1 MRLIDADECEKY
13 FYDHMTDNAMAGAMN
28 AIDEM
33 PTIEPCMA
41 VASRNAVQKLMPA
54 VKAEIS
60 GLVSDNPEE
69 DYQYG
74 YNDALMKALQ
84 IIDKYI
90 ESEV

>member
-13 FYDHMTDNAMAGAMN
+13 FYDHLTDAAMVGAMN

-41 VASRNAVQKLMPA
+41 V
-54 VKAEIS
+54 KAEIS
-60 GLVSDNPEE
+60 GLVNDDPEE

-74 YNDALMKALQ
+74 YNDALAKALQ

-90 ESEV
+90 EK